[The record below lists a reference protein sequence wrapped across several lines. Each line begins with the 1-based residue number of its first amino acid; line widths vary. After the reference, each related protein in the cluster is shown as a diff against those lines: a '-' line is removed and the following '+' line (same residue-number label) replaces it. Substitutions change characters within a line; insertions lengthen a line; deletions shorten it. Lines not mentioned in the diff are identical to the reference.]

1 MELELLEEVPVCK
14 FLSNEV
20 ADDYPSDKVGS
31 IDNLYKEV
39 KAVRSRSHNCSMAA
53 FRSRIAQVTYI
64 YNTMVV
70 IFNSMSEDEQTEELE
85 EKLNWVYEQINSMWE
100 GHNEW
105 QDITP
110 GNAKWNTLRTV
121 VVTIEYEG

>member
-1 MELELLEEVPVCK
+1 MVARQGHNLKVGGSSPSPAPFQLLKVKIMKLELLEEVPVCK

-31 IDNLYKEV
+31 INNLYKEV

-70 IFNSMSEDEQTEELE
+70 RMNKQRNLKKNSIGFTN
-85 EKLNWVYEQINSMWE
+85 K
-100 GHNEW
+100 
-105 QDITP
+105 
-110 GNAKWNTLRTV
+110 
-121 VVTIEYEG
+121 